1 MEKANGEFP
10 ELSDSEACL
19 GRRSPAM
26 RHTFSHWLHSI
37 NNNGGDNI
45 PGEGFGKECE
55 HTLSVLHISILLTN
69 DHARVQVPDIHRFIN
84 HPFAAH

>member
-1 MEKANGEFP
+1 MEKVNGEFP

-37 NNNGGDNI
+37 NNNGGNNI
-45 PGEGFGKECE
+45 PGEGFGKE
-55 HTLSVLHISILLTN
+55 
-69 DHARVQVPDIHRFIN
+69 
-84 HPFAAH
+84 